1 MINHI
6 LLIFIQSKDKNLT
19 DLLVQDIMEW
29 IVFEKEKQ
37 SVIDILFSDC
47 CMQILI
53 ENLISLI

>member
-37 SVIDILFSDC
+37 NVIDILFSDC